1 MHSVASELVVC
12 FLERI
17 TTLCGFCNSN
27 RNYTKS
33 TKGKKKK
40 KSLCFRYCML
50 YFTSAFFQL
59 R

>member
-17 TTLCGFCNSN
+17 TTLCGFYNSN

-40 KSLCFRYCML
+40 KKPVF
-50 YFTSAFFQL
+50 
-59 R
+59 

>member
-17 TTLCGFCNSN
+17 TTLCGFYNSN

-40 KSLCFRYCML
+40 ACVLGIVCYIL
-50 YFTSAFFQL
+50 HLLFFQL